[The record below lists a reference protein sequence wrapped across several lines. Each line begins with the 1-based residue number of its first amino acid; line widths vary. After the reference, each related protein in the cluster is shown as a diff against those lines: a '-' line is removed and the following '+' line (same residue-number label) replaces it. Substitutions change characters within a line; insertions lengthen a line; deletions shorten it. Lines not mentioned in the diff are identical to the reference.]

1 MEKVTHCGPFLR
13 TWHLSPNPGGETWVA
28 KVICDKLEATK
39 VDGTAQLKTDTNGVV
54 VVGDEQNLR

>member
-1 MEKVTHCGPFLR
+1 
-13 TWHLSPNPGGETWVA
+13 VA